1 MSENEKVSRD
11 VGVKWKWR
19 NDKILREVGVNSY
32 GDMTKK
38 NWEFKEKLEWI

>member
-19 NDKILREVGVNSY
+19 NDKILRGEVGV
-32 GDMTKK
+32 K
-38 NWEFKEKLEWI
+38 